1 MPIHLF
7 ARLDRGCLPL
17 GTARCG
23 GGSSAPTGFHYAD
36 LKLAQPLARQVLD
49 AVRPVPASGP
59 VPGVD
64 WVDHVEADP
73 IRALESFALR
83 APVPLY
89 DDGALPTNGP
99 SPT

>member
-1 MPIHLF
+1 M
-7 ARLDRGCLPL
+7 
-17 GTARCG
+17 
-23 GGSSAPTGFHYAD
+23 
-36 LKLAQPLARQVLD
+36 KLAQPLARQVLD